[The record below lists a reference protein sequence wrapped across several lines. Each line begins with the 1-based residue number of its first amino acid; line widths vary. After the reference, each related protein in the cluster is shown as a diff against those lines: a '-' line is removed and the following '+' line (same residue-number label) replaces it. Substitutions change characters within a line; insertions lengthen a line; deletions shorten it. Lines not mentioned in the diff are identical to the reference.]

1 MSNAISQS
9 LMVRFISFHLIKSMG
24 NSCTFY
30 TQGQKNNSWFLKKIY
45 VERLRE
51 FLVAFSC
58 NILTLKGLKKSSK
71 SVDIA
76 KKM

>member
-1 MSNAISQS
+1 
-9 LMVRFISFHLIKSMG
+9 MG
-24 NSCTFY
+24 NLCTFY

-58 NILTLKGLKKSSK
+58 NILTLKGLKKVSK
-71 SVDIA
+71 SVDIDE
-76 KKM
+76 KM